1 MAFALPAASR
11 SHDGSATSFGGANS
25 VLRQDEPAPFGPSL
39 ALDMVAHQA
48 AGGLIGTGGI
58 LRAKGEAWPHVGR
71 AGAAEVDRMIV
82 KGVGMKSRQTKK
94 PLRRTIAATP
104 PSPKER
110 RLYAST
116 MRIPGIAL
124 ELLRG
129 MGLIAHP

>member
-1 MAFALPAASR
+1 
-11 SHDGSATSFGGANS
+11 
-25 VLRQDEPAPFGPSL
+25 
-39 ALDMVAHQA
+39 MVAHQA

-104 PSPKER
+104 LPLKNDAYMRALCESRES
-110 RLYAST
+110 LSNCYA
-116 MRIPGIAL
+116 AW
-124 ELLRG
+124 
-129 MGLIAHP
+129 A